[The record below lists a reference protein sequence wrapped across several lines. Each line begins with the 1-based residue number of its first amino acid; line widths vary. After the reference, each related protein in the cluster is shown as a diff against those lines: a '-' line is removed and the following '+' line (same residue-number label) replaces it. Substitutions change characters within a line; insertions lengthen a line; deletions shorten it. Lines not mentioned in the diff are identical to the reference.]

1 MFEIEN
7 LDLKNKR
14 KCNITFIIG
23 NGFDIGLGMKTKY
36 ENMYDDYINSQS
48 KSKVIEN
55 FKKALSKRKPYDKW
69 SDFEMGMA
77 EYASNF
83 LNENELIECIRDFKM
98 HLLEHLKEEYE
109 KIADQLMSVSY
120 RPSLIQELD
129 RSLYKF
135 HKGLIPNDVR
145 TIERIMKNLDIELN
159 FITFNYTN
167 TLETLLFVKKLYT
180 KVQHNVPLHVH
191 GSLEQD
197 IVLGID
203 NISQITNASYTLTNK
218 GERAF
223 VKPSFNNQFDSERVE
238 IAKATIANSD
248 IICAYGFSFGE
259 SDNTWIQSIIHW
271 LLEDDNHHLIV
282 YEYDDKQYNRC
293 NSDELMDIE
302 EDRKYLFLNKMN
314 VPINVLLD
322 QIHIPIYYDIFNFI
336 DVITAPKLKAT
347 SL

>member
-1 MFEIEN
+1 MLKIEN

-48 KSKVIEN
+48 KSTVIEN

-77 EYASNF
+77 QYASKF
-83 LNENELIECIRDFKM
+83 TNENELIECIRDFKM
-98 HLLEHLKEEYE
+98 HLLEHLRDEYK
-109 KIADQLMSVSY
+109 KIADQLMVVYY
-120 RPSLIQELD
+120 RQYLIQELD

-135 HKGLIPNDVR
+135 HKGLIPNDIR
-145 TIERIMKNLDIELN
+145 TVERIINNLDIDHN

-167 TLETLLFVKKLYT
+167 TLETLLLIKRLYT
-180 KVQHNVPLHVH
+180 KVSHNAPIHIH
-191 GSLEQD
+191 GSLDQD

-203 NISQITNASYTLTNK
+203 NICQISHAAYTLTNK

-223 VKPSFNNQFDSERVE
+223 VKPSFNNQYDSERVE
-238 IAKATIANSD
+238 KAKTIIANSD
-248 IICAYGFSFGE
+248 IICTYGFSFGE
-259 SDNTWIQSIIHW
+259 SDNTWIQNINHW
-271 LLEDDNHHLIV
+271 LLEDNNHHLIV
-282 YEYDDKQYNRC
+282 YEYDDKNYNRC

-302 EDRKYLFLNKMN
+302 EDKKYVFLNKMS
-314 VPINVLLD
+314 VPINVLLE
-322 QIHIPIYYDIFNFI
+322 QIHIPIYYDIFDFKDIINS
-336 DVITAPKLKAT
+336 PKPKAT